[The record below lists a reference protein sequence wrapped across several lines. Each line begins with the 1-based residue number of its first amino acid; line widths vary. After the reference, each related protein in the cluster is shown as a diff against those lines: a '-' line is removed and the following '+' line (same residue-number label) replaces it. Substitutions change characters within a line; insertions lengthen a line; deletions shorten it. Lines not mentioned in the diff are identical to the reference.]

1 MATAAAAEMGEG
13 WWWFCW
19 LGKQDFMS
27 HEKCRELQVLVSDD
41 MGELIWIFED

>member
-1 MATAAAAEMGEG
+1 MVVVVAAATTTEMGEG

-27 HEKCRELQVLVSDD
+27 HEKCLELQVLSDD
-41 MGELIWIFED
+41 MREL